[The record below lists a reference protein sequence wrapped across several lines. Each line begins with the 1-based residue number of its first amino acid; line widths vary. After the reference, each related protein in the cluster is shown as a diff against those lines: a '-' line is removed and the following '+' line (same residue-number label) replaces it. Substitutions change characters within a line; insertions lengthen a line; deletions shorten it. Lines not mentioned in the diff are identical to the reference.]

1 MFMNSIKP
9 EKKDKFL
16 NVGLTP
22 SMNEKIQAFADMHGV
37 NRSEA
42 ARFILER
49 VFEKDFENLEA
60 ALTSKNVTNF
70 ENFGVAS

>member
-1 MFMNSIKP
+1 MNMIKP

-60 ALTSKNVTNF
+60 ALTSKNVGNF
-70 ENFGVAS
+70 ENIGIAL